1 MQLAGVGEVAV
12 QAVECGIRFS
22 AQTLEGTVGGHT
34 DAKYANPGSAGD
46 HVVAESYVIWAGSD
60 ASGFVVHGRNEQAE
74 VCADGF
80 RDGV

>member
-1 MQLAGVGEVAV
+1 M
-12 QAVECGIRFS
+12 S
-22 AQTLEGTVGGHT
+22 AQTLEGTVSGHT
-34 DAKYANPGSAGD
+34 DAEYANHGSAGD

-60 ASGFVVHGRNEQAE
+60 VSGFVVRGRNEQAE